1 MNQREKLLALAVG
14 FLALATVATF
24 GIKRVFSEFAER
36 RESIE
41 LLNDEIHDKEMTER
55 RGQNAR
61 RVLTAYEQRSL
72 PQDPSLA
79 SSRYRDWLFNLV
91 NEAGIT
97 EANVRYNFG
106 RRQGDAF
113 NEWTFAVNCEGD
125 LRQLTDLLF
134 RFYSTDYL
142 HRIKR
147 LTAKPLGGNRLSL
160 AISIEA
166 LSLPGAEKDKELVD
180 LPAER
185 LAFADVN
192 DYLDVIVAR
201 NPYAPANK
209 PPRFASMRTQTAY
222 LNQPYSFQ
230 AAAED
235 PENHKIRFRLGE
247 HELEGLAIDEE
258 SGRVQ
263 FTPAAKGEF
272 EIVVYA
278 TDAGMPPRE
287 VSQKIK
293 IEVTDPPPPEAP
305 PPPRPSFDTAK
316 YAFVTGIIQENER
329 PEVWIMNRTEGKR
342 LRLNEGDDFEVG
354 EFQGKVRRIRAK
366 SVEII
371 SEGDVISVGI
381 GQSLSD
387 GQLLDRADAD
397 VAAREPV
404 LQPVSN

>member
-1 MNQREKLLALAVG
+1 MNQREKMLALAVG
-14 FLALATVATF
+14 FLALATIATF
-24 GIKRVFSEFAER
+24 AVKRTFNQFAER
-36 RESIE
+36 HESIQ
-41 LLNDEIHDKEMTER
+41 LLEDEIHDKELTER

-61 RVLTAYEQRSL
+61 RILTAYEQRSL

-79 SSRYRDWLFNLV
+79 STRYRAWLFDWV
-91 NEAGIT
+91 NEAGIS
-97 EANVRYNFG
+97 EATVRYNFG
-106 RRQGDAF
+106 RRQGDAY
-113 NEWTFAVNCEGD
+113 NEWTFSVNCEGD
-125 LRQLTDLLF
+125 LRQLTSLLF
-134 RFYSTDYL
+134 SFYSTDFL

-160 AISIEA
+160 AFNIEA
-166 LSLPGAEKDKELVD
+166 LSLPGAEEDKELVD
-180 LPAER
+180 IPSDR

-192 DYLDVIVAR
+192 DYLDVIVSR

-209 PPRFASMRTQTAY
+209 PPRFGSTSTQTAY
-222 LNQPYSFQ
+222 LNQRYSFK
-230 AAAED
+230 AEADD

-247 HELEGLAIDEE
+247 HDLEGLVIDEE
-258 SGRVQ
+258 TGRVE

-272 EIVVYA
+272 EVVVYA

-287 VSQKIK
+287 VSQRIK
-293 IEVTDPPPPEAP
+293 IEVTDPPPPDEE

-316 YAFVTGIIQENER
+316 YAFVTGIIQKNEQA
-329 PEVWIMNRTEGKR
+329 EVWIMNRTEGKR

-354 EFQGKVRRIRAK
+354 EFQGKVRRIREK
-366 SVEII
+366 SVEIS

-397 VAAREPV
+397 VAARETPATT
-404 LQPVSN
+404 